1 MSDVVRLSKRQK
13 RLIVEFQN
21 MCYREAQNNKSDLNE
36 YFRNLNVN
44 EVLLLA
50 LSFAVERKRYTM
62 QHFLR

>member
-1 MSDVVRLSKRQK
+1 MSDVIRLSKRQK

-21 MCYREAQNNKSDLNE
+21 LCFREAQDNKSDLNE
-36 YFRNLNVN
+36 YFRNLSIN

-62 QHFLR
+62 RNYMR